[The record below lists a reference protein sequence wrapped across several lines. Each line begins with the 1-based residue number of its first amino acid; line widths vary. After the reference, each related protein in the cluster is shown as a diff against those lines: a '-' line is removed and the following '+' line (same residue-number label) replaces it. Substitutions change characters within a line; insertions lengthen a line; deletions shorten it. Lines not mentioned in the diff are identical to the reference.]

1 MSEKPKV
8 TFLSKSQDP
17 RNSPAVRFSNF
28 LAHLTHIDPT
38 DAFAGA
44 GLSTRGGLFYVY
56 DNATAILEQAGV
68 DDVDGSKG
76 YALSEAAD
84 RLARETLLLS
94 DGELPEF
101 SDLSGELASAV
112 PGLTGTGED
121 PLNE

>member
-1 MSEKPKV
+1 M
-8 TFLSKSQDP
+8 SKSQDP

-101 SDLSGELASAV
+101 SDLSVELASAV

>member
-101 SDLSGELASAV
+101 SDLSVELASAV